1 MTNQK
6 WTITRDLFLSSEQVH
21 RLYTIVKDASDL
33 ATHRKKNLVHVRD
46 HFILRTLLETGVRV
60 AELAALKVGDIQSGS
75 LIVQH
80 GKGGKKRNIILG
92 KSTQRMLKEFLK
104 VKQKVLDEST
114 DADAPLF
121 MSERKGPYTTRA
133 IRKRVKFWFQR
144 CGLAN
149 SLSCHSCRHTY
160 VSHLIAAG
168 VDLPTVRDN
177 AGHSSLST
185 TSIYSHA
192 TKDELDVNLYE

>member
-1 MTNQK
+1 MNNQK
-6 WTITRDLFLSSEQVH
+6 WIVTKDLFLSAEQVH
-21 RLYTIVKDASDL
+21 RLYAMMKDAADL
-33 ATHRKKNLVHVRD
+33 AVHRKRNLVHVRD
-46 HFILRTLLETGVRV
+46 HFILRALLETGVRV
-60 AELAALKVGDIQSGS
+60 AELTALKVGDIQSGS
-75 LIVQH
+75 LIVQR
-80 GKGGKKRNIILG
+80 GKGGKKRNIILSKG
-92 KSTQRMLKEFLK
+92 TQRMLKEFLK
-104 VKQKVLDEST
+104 MKQKILGEST
-114 DADAPLF
+114 DAEAPLF

-144 CGLAN
+144 CGLADN
-149 SLSCHSCRHTY
+149 LSCHSCRHTY

-192 TKDELDVNLYE
+192 TKDELDVDLYQ